1 MCENS
6 QINIEEL
13 LVMLYSLLDL
23 FMKMAALGNLSD
35 LMNDSRLNGMMMMTD
50 MSLL

>member
-6 QINIEEL
+6 QINTQEL

-23 FMKMAALGNLSD
+23 YMKMMDLGNPSD
-35 LMNDSRLNGMMMMTD
+35 LMNDLRLNGMMMMTG
-50 MSLL
+50 MFLL